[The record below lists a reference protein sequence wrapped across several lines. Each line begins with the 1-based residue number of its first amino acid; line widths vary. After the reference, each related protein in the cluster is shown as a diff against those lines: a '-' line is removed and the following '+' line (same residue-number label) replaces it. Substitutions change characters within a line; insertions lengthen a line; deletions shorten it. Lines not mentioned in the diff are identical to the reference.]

1 MTIDKGINVG
11 GGAGERGARSPIE
24 FRLDPGSGVP
34 TYLQLV
40 QQVER
45 GSVKRAVGRPE
56 QTGPR
61 AAEQFDAGDLYDELF
76 ALVVC

>member
-11 GGAGERGARSPIE
+11 AGAGERGGRSPIE

-40 QQVER
+40 QQVEQALR
-45 GSVKRAVGRPE
+45 LGYLAHGDRLPTVKDTVALML
-56 QTGPR
+56 TPR
-61 AAEQFDAGDLYDELF
+61 
-76 ALVVC
+76 